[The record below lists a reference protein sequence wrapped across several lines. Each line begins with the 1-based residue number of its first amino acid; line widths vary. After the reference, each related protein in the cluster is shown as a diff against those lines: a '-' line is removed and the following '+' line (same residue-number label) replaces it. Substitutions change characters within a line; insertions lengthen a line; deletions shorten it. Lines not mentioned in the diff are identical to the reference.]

1 MRCILSKKFKIN
13 QNIVNNYKNK
23 LNNNRYQN
31 KNLKKNKRI
40 KYKNYNK
47 NYMIFKMKKKRISK
61 NLRS

>member
-61 NLRS
+61 N

>member
-47 NYMIFKMKKKRISK
+47 NYMIFKMKKKRIS
-61 NLRS
+61 NN

>member
-40 KYKNYNK
+40 KYKN
-47 NYMIFKMKKKRISK
+47 
-61 NLRS
+61 

>member
-23 LNNNRYQN
+23 LNNNRNQN
-31 KNLKKNKRI
+31 QNLKKKKNKRI

-47 NYMIFKMKKKRISK
+47 NYMIFKMKKNRISK
-61 NLRS
+61 N